1 MTQSNESVNF
11 FGVEEEEDRM
21 LIEALRLYEAGQ
33 KIIAI
38 LSNFQENIVDNFQ
51 FDEHLP
57 ILTDFDNL

>member
-1 MTQSNESVNF
+1 MTQSNESANF
-11 FGVEEEEDRM
+11 FGEEEEEDRM

>member
-1 MTQSNESVNF
+1 MTQSNESANF
-11 FGVEEEEDRM
+11 FGEEEEEDRM

-57 ILTDFDNL
+57 ILTDFDNV